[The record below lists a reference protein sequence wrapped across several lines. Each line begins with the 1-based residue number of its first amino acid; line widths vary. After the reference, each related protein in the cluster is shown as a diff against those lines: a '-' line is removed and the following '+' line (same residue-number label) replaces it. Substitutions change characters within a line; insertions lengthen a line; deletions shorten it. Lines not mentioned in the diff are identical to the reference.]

1 MPQLLAVSL
10 AVRTKPQKK
19 EYKNFNSKEKKAKM
33 KEWSI
38 LRFSMCGPTVG
49 RVVWGLM
56 NRRTDGFTYGRSAA
70 PVEDRQVQH
79 FGASSAFHFPST
91 SPRHKTKT
99 HEAQRRR
106 RSGAFGHV

>member
-1 MPQLLAVSL
+1 M
-10 AVRTKPQKK
+10 RTLTVKKKLEQKK
-19 EYKNFNSKEKKAKM
+19 K

-38 LRFSMCGPTVG
+38 LRFSMCGPTAS
-49 RVVWGLM
+49 RVVGAWVRGLM
-56 NRRTDGFTYGRSAA
+56 NRRTEGRTHGA

-99 HEAQRRR
+99 HEAQRQR